1 MTETNT
7 AEQARAVIKE
17 YVDACN
23 EGDVSR
29 LRAIFHEQAVMSG
42 YMMDDFL
49 IGSAEPFFQAVASP
63 PPEAPPNP
71 GNYKGEITE
80 VDVAGEIA
88 TITLKEVGFMGLNF
102 TNYFH
107 LVKVDDTWLIVSK
120 TFNSEM

>member
-1 MTETNT
+1 MSNNNETAN
-7 AEQARAVIKE
+7 ARAVIEE
-17 YVDACN
+17 YISACN
-23 EGDVSR
+23 EGDVDR
-29 LRAIFHEQAVMSG
+29 LKVIFHEQAVMSG
-42 YMMDDFL
+42 YMMGEFL

-63 PPEAPPNP
+63 PPEAPPNE

-80 VDVAGEIA
+80 VDVSGEIA
-88 TITLKEVGFMGLNF
+88 AVTLKEVGFMGLNF